1 MTTPESHAPAP
12 PIFVLDD
19 AERIRAVFPSE
30 MLALPQWVPYR
41 MVWKPELSKF
51 DKVPI
56 NPNTGANAKSN
67 DPRTWGS
74 FDRAVTLALKRKM
87 GGVGFVFGRTD
98 PYVGIDLD
106 KCLGSDGKIEA
117 WAQEII
123 DALNSYTE
131 SSPSGKGYHIIGR
144 GKLPPGGRRNGRLEM
159 YDSGRFF
166 TVTGVVVSSG
176 VLRDFDAELNS
187 LHTRMIAKSPKSDGR
202 RQSPTPDR
210 SPQTLTNSDIVE
222 RATKA
227 ANGAKFEALWRGD
240 WPSLNYPSQSE
251 ADQALCN
258 LLGWWVNYDAQH
270 LDELFR
276 HSGLF
281 RPEKWDVPHYSGGQT
296 YGQETVAKA
305 VEGHGNEEGYRPE
318 SFGNDKRSA
327 KKRPKLIK
335 VGGFYLTELGNA
347 ERMVAKFGRDL
358 HHCHEWGKWL
368 IWDSRRWL
376 DDKTG
381 SVDQL
386 AKETIRSIYAEAES
400 ISPNDLR
407 ELLLNHA
414 QRSETAHKL
423 RAMLSL
429 AASEKGVPVLSGDLD
444 KNPWLLTVKN
454 GTIDL
459 HTGELRPHNRHDLTT
474 KLSPFAYDPDAS
486 CPTWTGFL
494 DRIMGGNQELIA
506 FLQRAVGY
514 SLTGDVGEQALF
526 FLYGTGAN
534 GKTTFLKTILDLVGE
549 YGRQAEPGLLI
560 QKNIDSHPT
569 GIAELFGARFVATT
583 EVEEGRRM
591 AETLVKQMTGGD
603 RQKGRF
609 MRQDWFEFEPTY
621 KLWLAANHRPII
633 RSTDYGIWRRIRLI
647 PFEVTIPPDQQDRQ
661 LLTKLRAEFE
671 GILAWA
677 VQGCLDWQRLG
688 LGEPFEVKEAIKSYR
703 EEMDT
708 LGAFIADRCIVNPDA
723 LIKVARLHE
732 LYSSWCSENKEIA
745 LSQRRLGVKL
755 VERGY
760 RRKRGSMGVWLWV
773 GIGESD
779 GNGSDATDTSDMN
792 LVDPEDIDF
801 P

>member
-1 MTTPESHAPAP
+1 MTDIPVSPSP
-12 PIFVLDD
+12 PILT
-19 AERIRAVFPSE
+19 AEDVQRIKAVFPSE
-30 MLALPQWVPYR
+30 MLERRQWVPYSVR
-41 MVWKPELSKF
+41 WSENLSKF
-51 DKVPI
+51 DKIPL
-56 NPNTGANAKSN
+56 NPNTGYNAKSN
-67 DPRTWGS
+67 DPKTWGT
-74 FDRAVTLALKRKM
+74 FDLAVKRALNRRMA
-87 GGVGFVFGRTD
+87 GVGFVFSKDD
-98 PYVGIDLD
+98 PFVGIDLD
-106 KCLGSDGKIEA
+106 KCLNGTGKPEQ
-117 WAQEII
+117 WAADII
-123 DALNSYTE
+123 QQLDSYTE
-131 SSPSGKGYHIIGR
+131 SSPSGKGYHILGR
-144 GKLPPGGRRNGRLEM
+144 GRLRPGGRRTGQIEM

-166 TVTGVVVSSG
+166 TVTGIVVG
-176 VLRDFDAELNS
+176 PGTLRDIQVELDTIHER
-187 LHTRMIAKSPKSDGR
+187 LFKKAAAPAKSRAAPGG
-202 RQSPTPDR
+202 DR
-210 SPQTLTNSDIVE
+210 SPPDLTDVQIVE

-240 WPSLNYPSQSE
+240 WQSLNYPSQSE
-251 ADQALCN
+251 ADQALCD
-258 LLGWWVNYDAQH
+258 LLGWWVNYDAAR
-270 LDELFR
+270 LDGLFR
-276 HSGLF
+276 QSGLF
-281 RPEKWDVPHYSGGQT
+281 RPEKWDTPHFSGGQT
-296 YGQETVAKA
+296 YGGATIEKA
-305 VEGHGNEEGYRPE
+305 VSGHSADEGYHPDD
-318 SFGNDKRSA
+318 FGAGKPGARI
-327 KKRPKLIK
+327 RPKLIK

-376 DDKTG
+376 NDKMG
-381 SVDQL
+381 KVDQL

-400 ISPNDLR
+400 ISPTELR
-407 ELLLNHA
+407 EMLLSHA
-414 QRSETAHKL
+414 QRSETANKL
-423 RAMLSL
+423 QSMLKL
-429 AASEKGVPVLSGDLD
+429 ASSEKEIPILPGNLD
-444 KNPWLLTVKN
+444 QNAWLLTVKN

-459 HTGELRPHNRHDLTT
+459 RTGELRPHNRHDLIT
-474 KLSPFAYDPDAS
+474 KMTPFEYDPNAS

-534 GKTTFLKTILDLVGE
+534 GKTTFLKTILDLIGE

-583 EVEEGRRM
+583 EVEEGRRL

-633 RSTDYGIWRRIRLI
+633 HSTDYGIWRRIRLI
-647 PFEVTIPPDQQDRQ
+647 PFEVTIPPEQQDKR

-671 GILAWA
+671 GILAWT

-688 LGEPFEVKEAIKSYR
+688 LGEPIEVKEAIKSYR

-708 LGAFIADRCIVNPDA
+708 LGAFIADRCTVCSDA
-723 LIKVARLHE
+723 LIKVARLHD
-732 LYSSWCSENKEIA
+732 LYAAWCNENKEVA

-755 VERGY
+755 VERGFH
-760 RRKRGSMGVWLWV
+760 RKRGSMGVWLWA

-779 GNGSDATDTSDMN
+779 VNGSDVTDTSDMN